1 MHLHHVYYLLKT
13 VLFLLFY
20 LFQYVARK
28 WGWRGGV
35 WAPSGRGSCK
45 MHQIDLKLLGMIYL
59 TFLQMVVSLDSPF
72 LSPVIAKQDMLVGAG
87 DEEKT
92 LI

>member
-1 MHLHHVYYLLKT
+1 
-13 VLFLLFY
+13 
-20 LFQYVARK
+20 
-28 WGWRGGV
+28 
-35 WAPSGRGSCK
+35 

-72 LSPVIAKQDMLVGAG
+72 LSPVIAKQDMLVGVG

-92 LI
+92 